1 MPTGNQSSTPQ
12 LKSADQTS
20 RSLRSGRCT
29 WTAAGY
35 TETQHNTPPRAR
47 QKLAGFYSCRI
58 SPDPAA
64 SASTCEF
71 GRRGRQP
78 RPGRPVCHAMCRRAG
93 CMHARATRGNS
104 TVNHLKAEAGGGKS
118 GSRFSNFHGFPLA
131 SSRAL
136 IPQPATSTIQKKEKT
151 RTSSF
156 SGFQPILAQVTELLP
171 SNKPHN

>member
-35 TETQHNTPPRAR
+35 TETQHTTPPRAR

-64 SASTCEF
+64 SVSTCEF

-78 RPGRPVCHAMCRRAG
+78 RPGRPRLPRDVPARGAQARSCYASGFNGKTIWKAG
-93 CMHARATRGNS
+93 
-104 TVNHLKAEAGGGKS
+104 AGGGESRSRRRGKQAPTS
-118 GSRFSNFHGFPLA
+118 PSSGGSRFS
-131 SSRAL
+131 
-136 IPQPATSTIQKKEKT
+136 T
-151 RTSSF
+151 
-156 SGFQPILAQVTELLP
+156 
-171 SNKPHN
+171 

>member
-1 MPTGNQSSTPQ
+1 MPTGNQSGTPQ

-93 CMHARATRGNS
+93 RKHGRATRADS
-104 TVNHLKAEAGGGKS
+104 TVRPSGKQEPAAGK
-118 GSRFSNFHGFPLA
+118 A
-131 SSRAL
+131 SSDLPPVVGESDGVPESSL
-136 IPQPATSTIQKKEKT
+136 IELPPGKEA
-151 RTSSF
+151 SS
-156 SGFQPILAQVTELLP
+156 QLAFF
-171 SNKPHN
+171 